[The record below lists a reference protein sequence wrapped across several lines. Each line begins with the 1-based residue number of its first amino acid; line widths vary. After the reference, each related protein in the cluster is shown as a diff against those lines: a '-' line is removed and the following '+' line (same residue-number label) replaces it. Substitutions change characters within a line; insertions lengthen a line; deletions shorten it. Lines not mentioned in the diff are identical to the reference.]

1 MGGER
6 EDTMTT
12 TTRYAAMCTCGYRSA
27 ARLNPNDGVTLGE
40 SHLISKHPF
49 GKDTYEVREV
59 TK

>member
-1 MGGER
+1 
-6 EDTMTT
+6 MTT